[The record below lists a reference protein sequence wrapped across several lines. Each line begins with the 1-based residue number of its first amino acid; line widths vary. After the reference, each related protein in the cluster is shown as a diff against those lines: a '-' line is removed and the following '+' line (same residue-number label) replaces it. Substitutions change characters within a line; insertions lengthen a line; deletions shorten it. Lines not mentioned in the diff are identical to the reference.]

1 MVVYSYLVDM
11 GMKQV
16 IGYRKT
22 RRMVWHGDEQH
33 LWTAG
38 TEIASRIQ
46 FSLRAQWSTEHCRA
60 AGYWIQGVPIQV
72 LVWFAALSSP
82 EANTFKISYTM
93 GKRRKSIPLKNII
106 WLSTP
111 SSRPCLGRLLA
122 IPPFTLIC
130 PVSSCHVNLQRGKKR
145 SKRQHK
151 KRPQMCL
158 IKLVILAD
166 SACLARQIYVLHE
179 TFQSNA
185 RGIFNICNVDHYC

>member
-1 MVVYSYLVDM
+1 MVVYSYLVDR

-60 AGYWIQGVPIQV
+60 AGYRIQEVPIQV
-72 LVWFAALSSP
+72 LVWFAVHSSP

-93 GKRRKSIPLKNII
+93 GKKRKNIPLKNII

-130 PVSSCHVNLQRGKKR
+130 PRELMPCKASAGQKAIQTAAQETTPNVPHKIGNSCRL
-145 SKRQHK
+145 
-151 KRPQMCL
+151 CL
-158 IKLVILAD
+158 F
-166 SACLARQIYVLHE
+166 S
-179 TFQSNA
+179 
-185 RGIFNICNVDHYC
+185 